1 MLPPLRRRRRGD
13 RISGSAT
20 SPHGTT
26 RTSRD
31 GRFHGKFRRVT
42 GPSAE
47 IPEPAPLTLSRH
59 RRFGAEERVALSID
73 LSRHR
78 SFTLVGE
85 HRKGNGDET
94 LQRVSYDASMPMLM
108 LPFVRLTATA
118 FKGFVLLG
126 GKAG

>member
-1 MLPPLRRRRRGD
+1 MGTPDLPP
-13 RISGSAT
+13 
-20 SPHGTT
+20 
-26 RTSRD
+26 
-31 GRFHGKFRRVT
+31 V
-42 GPSAE
+42 
-47 IPEPAPLTLSRH
+47 TLSRH

-94 LQRVSYDASMPMLM
+94 PQRVSYDASMPMLM
-108 LPFVRLTATA
+108 LPFVRLTATV